1 MERLA
6 EWCQNLYE
14 VVSFQNRKTY
24 SKNVV
29 LKEKIPAN
37 FEPCGLKF
45 HNPTD
50 FKLQKHF
57 GPIVHWTSRLVYL
70 QIVMSY
76 HQKNLGVAK
85 GFQNNFQT
93 LKLILN
99 PEGGNF
105 TTN

>member
-1 MERLA
+1 MGKGDKKKTIGPL
-6 EWCQNLYE
+6 W
-14 VVSFQNRKTY
+14 RKLSTFRAFATG
-24 SKNVV
+24 VCE
-29 LKEKIPAN
+29 LKIPAN

-57 GPIVHWTSRLVYL
+57 GPIVHWASRLVYL

-85 GFQNNFQT
+85 GFQNNFQN

-99 PEGGNF
+99 PERGNF

>member
-1 MERLA
+1 MEMLA
-6 EWCQNLYE
+6 EWGQNLYE

-50 FKLQKHF
+50 FKLQKYF
-57 GPIVHWTSRLVYL
+57 GPIVHWASRLDYI

-76 HQKNLGVAK
+76 HQKN
-85 GFQNNFQT
+85 FE
-93 LKLILN
+93 
-99 PEGGNF
+99 P
-105 TTN
+105 